1 MAFIFLNRERHR
13 NPGGCHNKV
22 RWILSRC
29 KWDTKELELF
39 TNTFIRLELLNREIS
54 VPRPKDKYKS
64 D

>member
-1 MAFIFLNRERHR
+1 MAFTFRNGEHHR
-13 NPGGCHNKV
+13 NPSGCHNKV
-22 RWILSRC
+22 KWILSQC